1 MTSWRCVTLTVSR
14 CRCVWVRPALLQP
27 SLSVCVCVSWCVC
40 GAENRRPG
48 HRGVLR
54 PYLRHL
60 QELRVGIHPLLPVQ
74 GLTRAHG
81 RRRLNGILLVA
92 LFCFVFLNNLIPVIS
107 ILCCSCLHVP
117 ILLSPPSCLCRSVR
131 LSFCFLLL
139 FVTCIWTAL

>member
-14 CRCVWVRPALLQP
+14 CRCVCGSALRSFNPAC
-27 SLSVCVCVSWCVC
+27 LSVCVLVCVC

-81 RRRLNGILLVA
+81 RRRLNGILVVA
-92 LFCFVFLNNLIPVIS
+92 LFFVFLNNLIPVVF
-107 ILCCSCLHVP
+107 ILCCSCLYVP
-117 ILLSPPSCLCRSVR
+117 ILPSPPSCLCRSVR
-131 LSFCFLLL
+131 LSFCFLLS
-139 FVTCIWTAL
+139 FVTCVWTAL